1 MGPPPMQ
8 RPQQFLGQPPYP
20 GQYPG
25 QQPPIQP
32 MPPKKSK
39 KKPILVALMFLVG
52 ILVVVFIF
60 SVYVFIKKY
69 GL

>member
-1 MGPPPMQ
+1 M
-8 RPQQFLGQPPYP
+8 P
-20 GQYPG
+20 GV
-25 QQPPIQP
+25 QP

-39 KKPILVALMFLVG
+39 KKPILVALMILVAILVG
-52 ILVVVFIF
+52 VFIF